1 MQIHEITLKPVAE
14 GVLKNIGNN
23 LAARAIKAAASK
35 TGISPDSI
43 TANSPETAAASAAA
57 ATVPRSKFL
66 QQFQIIDNSPITVQW
81 KNQQFQRKNGT
92 GQWISFP
99 AGKPVSQ
106 QMIDALD
113 KVSPPTATTTP
124 TSTPAP
130 VAPASTAPP
139 LSGQG
144 ATTPVATNST
154 IAKPAATTTTKPIV
168 IKDKTGVN
176 WIYTFPDRKW
186 RGPDNEEVI
195 DPVSIQKLN
204 KAAEVQFQNRQMGQ
218 K

>member
-14 GVLKNIGNN
+14 GVLKNIGNS
-23 LAARAIKAAASK
+23 LANRVIQAAASK

-43 TANSPETAAASAAA
+43 TANSPKTAAAAPA
-57 ATVPRSKFL
+57 PQSKFL
-66 QQFQIIDNSPITVQW
+66 QQFQIVDNSPITVQW
-81 KNQQFQRKNGT
+81 KNQLFQRKNGT
-92 GQWISFP
+92 GQWINFP

-113 KVSPPTATTTP
+113 KVSPPTSTTTP

-130 VAPASTAPP
+130 VAPASTTP
-139 LSGQG
+139 LPGQG
-144 ATTPVATNST
+144 VATPVATNST
-154 IAKPAATTTTKPIV
+154 TAKPAATTTTKSIV
-168 IKDKTGVN
+168 IKDKTGVS
-176 WIYTFPDRKW
+176 WTYAYTDRKW
-186 RGPDNEEVI
+186 RGPDNEEVT

-204 KAAEVQFQNRQMGQ
+204 KAAEVQFQNRQMAQ